1 MRYKKYFLYGKENY
15 HCRKDKVL
23 GPINIHLILD
33 KAVQT
38 LEKFI
43 QETNLRESFLGV
55 LSFPDTEK
63 FCSDEYQ
70 ARIWKLTATINE
82 LLKQLSDK
90 GGTG

>member
-1 MRYKKYFLYGKENY
+1 
-15 HCRKDKVL
+15 
-23 GPINIHLILD
+23 
-33 KAVQT
+33 
-38 LEKFI
+38 
-43 QETNLRESFLGV
+43 V